1 MPLRPLGEVLTR
13 STDWITLDSTKV
25 YTEVTVRL
33 WGKGVIARGEKLGG
47 EIGGNRRLR
56 VHPREFIL
64 SRIDAR
70 NGAFG
75 LVPAELDGAVVS
87 NDFPCFRVDESA
99 LLPEY
104 LGWLSWTRWF
114 SEACKQVS
122 EGTTNRVRLNEEKF
136 LAIRIPL
143 PPVDKQRRLVAKID
157 RLAAKIDEAH
167 GLREAATRMASALP
181 SRAAKVID
189 ELDADTQPLGTLL
202 REKSRNGLS
211 ARPSDQP
218 IGHPIL
224 RISAGTSR
232 SDGVVEESDHKYLD
246 VTDHELQEYRLESG
260 DLLACRFNGNLHYV
274 GRFSLYAGTTGRT
287 HLHPDKLIR
296 FRVDISRV
304 SPEYIRA
311 VMNSPYGRER
321 IESFC
326 QTTAGNIGISAKN
339 LNTIPVPVPTKQEQ
353 HRIVVYLDA
362 LQEKVKRLKILQQKT
377 AAELDALL
385 PSILDKAFKG
395 EL

>member
-1 MPLRPLGEVLTR
+1 
-13 STDWITLDSTKV
+13 
-25 YTEVTVRL
+25 
-33 WGKGVIARGEKLGG
+33 VIEHRK
-47 EIGGNRRLR
+47 
-56 VHPREFIL
+56 EFITIDDTATYKRCRVQL
-64 SRIDAR
+64 HAKGIVLRDEIEGARIKTKTQQVCRTNEFLVAEIDAKVGGFGMVPDNL
-70 NGAFG
+70 NGAI
-75 LVPAELDGAVVS
+75 VS
-87 NDFPCFRVDESA
+87 SHYFLFTVDRSK
-99 LLPEY
+99 LLPEF
-104 LGWLSWTRWF
+104 LGFYVRTPNFRD
-114 SEACKQVS
+114 QVKAQGS
-122 EGTTNRVRLNEEKF
+122 TNYA
-136 LAIRIPL
+136 AIRSAHVLEYLIPL
-143 PPVDKQRRLVAKID
+143 PPVDEQRRIVAKIEG
-157 RLAAKIDEAH
+157 LAAKIDEAH
-167 GLREAATRMASALP
+167 GLRDVATRMAIALP
-181 SRAAKVID
+181 SRAASVID
-189 ELDADTQPLGTLL
+189 ELDADTVPLGTLL

-296 FRVDISRV
+296 FRVDTSRV